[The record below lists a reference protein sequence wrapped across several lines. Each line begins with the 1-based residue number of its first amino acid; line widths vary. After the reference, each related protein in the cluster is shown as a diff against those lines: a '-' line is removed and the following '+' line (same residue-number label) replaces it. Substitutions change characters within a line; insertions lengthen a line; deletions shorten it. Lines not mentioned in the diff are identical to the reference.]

1 MSDTPTTSQQAADAI
16 LLDVRPQQGRWRESD
31 YLWLTD
37 RCTRLVEF
45 ADGCLEELP
54 LPTDLHQSILLYLFR
69 RFDERVR
76 AEGGVALV
84 GPMRLKIRD
93 SRFREPDLL
102 LLRDA
107 RDSRRQN
114 RFWLGADLV
123 VEVVSPDDPDRD
135 YIRKRQDYAEAKV
148 SEYWI
153 VDPQRDEINI
163 LSLAQDQYIDQG
175 TYGIQEIASSSLLEG
190 FTLSVAEALNPDGNS

>member
-1 MSDTPTTSQQAADAI
+1 MSDTPATSQQAADAI

-54 LPTDLHQSILLYLFR
+54 LPTDLHQSILLFLFR

-76 AEGGVALV
+76 AEGGVVLV
-84 GPMRLKIRD
+84 GPMRLKIREA
-93 SRFREPDLL
+93 RFREPDLL
-102 LLRDA
+102 LLLNA
-107 RDSRRQN
+107 RDRRRQD

-123 VEVVSPDDPDRD
+123 VEVVSPDDPERD
-135 YIRKRQDYAEAKV
+135 YIQKRQDYADAKV

-163 LSLAQDQYIDQG
+163 LSLRQDQYIDQG
-175 TYGIQEIASSSLLEG
+175 TYGVQDIAYSSLLEG
-190 FTLSVAEALNPDGNS
+190 FTLSVSKVLNPDEIS

>member
-1 MSDTPTTSQQAADAI
+1 MSNTPATSQQAADAI

-54 LPTDLHQSILLYLFR
+54 LPTDLHQSILLFLFR
-69 RFDERVR
+69 QFDERVR

-93 SRFREPDLL
+93 ARFREPDLL
-102 LLRDA
+102 LLLDA

-114 RFWLGADLV
+114 RYWLGADLV

-135 YIRKRQDYAEAKV
+135 YIQKRQDYAEANV
-148 SEYWI
+148 QEYWI

-163 LSLAQDQYIDQG
+163 LSLEQDQYVDLG
-175 TYGIQEIASSSLLEG
+175 RFGVNEIATSSLLEG
-190 FTLSVAEALNPDGNS
+190 FAVRVSEVLDPDSIS

>member
-54 LPTDLHQSILLYLFR
+54 LPTDRHQSILLYLFR